1 MFGRPRVNPD
11 EATDMS
17 TTEEDTTE
25 EEVTNDEEDSEE
37 EASAED
43 SEDDVEDDDDEEDEE
58 QETFAGKHP
67 IGELLD
73 SWITW
78 VSDEGKGDVF
88 VDYDDD
94 EDVFNVDR
102 NDREAV
108 IYTSDI
114 DEEFYGDSQA
124 IFIESIIGKP
134 PENLDLSQTL
144 KFSGNELVLSRISLT
159 ERHSK
164 SLLLV
169 ESAIPISRFL
179 PANFDL
185 MVREVSTIG
194 RDLRKHLADYL
205 ED

>member
-1 MFGRPRVNPD
+1 MNPD
-11 EATDMS
+11 EASDMS

-25 EEVTNDEEDSEE
+25 EEVTHDEEDSEE
-37 EASAED
+37 EAAAED
-43 SEDDVEDDDDEEDEE
+43 TDDDVEEDDDEDEE

-73 SWITW
+73 SWIAW
-78 VSDEGKGDVF
+78 VSDQGKGDVF
-88 VDYDDD
+88 VDYEDD

-102 NDREAV
+102 NDRDADGRRD
-108 IYTSDI
+108 TSDI

-124 IFIESIIGKP
+124 IFVESIIGKP

-179 PANFDL
+179 PTNFDL

>member
-1 MFGRPRVNPD
+1 MNPD
-11 EATDMS
+11 EASDMS

-25 EEVTNDEEDSEE
+25 EEVTHDEEDSEE
-37 EASAED
+37 EAAAED
-43 SEDDVEDDDDEEDEE
+43 TDDDVEEDDDEDEE

-73 SWITW
+73 SWIAW
-78 VSDEGKGDVF
+78 VSDQGKGDVF
-88 VDYDDD
+88 VDYEDD

-124 IFIESIIGKP
+124 IFVESIIGKP

-179 PANFDL
+179 PTNFDL

>member
-1 MFGRPRVNPD
+1 
-11 EATDMS
+11 MS

-25 EEVTNDEEDSEE
+25 EEVTNEDEDSEE
-37 EASAED
+37 EASVGED
-43 SEDDVEDDDDEEDEE
+43 ESEDDLDEDEDDE
-58 QETFAGKHP
+58 QETFTGKHP

-73 SWITW
+73 SWISW
-78 VSDEGKGDVF
+78 VSDEGKGDIF
-88 VDYDDD
+88 VDYDED

-108 IYTSDI
+108 VYTSDI

-124 IFIESIIGKP
+124 IFIETIIGKP

-194 RDLRKHLADYL
+194 RDLRTHLSDYL

>member
-1 MFGRPRVNPD
+1 
-11 EATDMS
+11 MS

-25 EEVTNDEEDSEE
+25 EEVTNEEEDSEE
-37 EASAED
+37 EASAEEEED
-43 SEDDVEDDDDEEDEE
+43 SDDDVEDDDDDEEDEE

-73 SWITW
+73 SWISW
-78 VSDEGKGDVF
+78 VTDEGKGDIF
-88 VDYDDD
+88 VDYDDED
-94 EDVFNVDR
+94 DVFNVDR

-114 DEEFYGDSQA
+114 DEDFYGDSQA

-185 MVREVSTIG
+185 MVREVATIG

>member
-1 MFGRPRVNPD
+1 
-11 EATDMS
+11 MS

-25 EEVTNDEEDSEE
+25 EEVTNEEEDSEE
-37 EASAED
+37 EASAEEEED
-43 SEDDVEDDDDEEDEE
+43 SDDDVEDDDDDEEDEE

-73 SWITW
+73 SWISW
-78 VSDEGKGDVF
+78 VTDEGKGDIF

-94 EDVFNVDR
+94 DDVFNVDR

-114 DEEFYGDSQA
+114 DEDFYGDSQA

-185 MVREVSTIG
+185 MVREVATIG

>member
-25 EEVTNDEEDSEE
+25 EEVTNEEEDSQE
-37 EASAED
+37 EASAEEE
-43 SEDDVEDDDDEEDEE
+43 EDDVDDDDDEEDEE

-73 SWITW
+73 SWISW

-88 VDYDDD
+88 VDYEED